1 MSIVSPD
8 GSRVTLDGPS
18 TLPIVIPHLLGFHPT
33 DSLIV
38 IGLDAAKSTVRIT
51 CRVDLPTKAD
61 WSNDWSPLIHAL
73 TRSKCVGALVVVYPS
88 AGESLTELPA
98 VGVVRSVVADLN
110 NAGFMVR
117 DALAISGLK
126 YKSYWCVDE
135 GCCPDE
141 GNEPSADHVLSLS
154 AALVLEGS
162 APRASRADLMNA
174 LAPREL
180 DDSLREEVISR
191 RGGVEMRLPSGP
203 DARALAVVEVLHSDD
218 PILGSTLIRLIVFLA
233 AVCADIVSRDLF
245 LFYLTRSPDVHS
257 LSRARTVL
265 GEVVRCYDGRERAA
279 AAACLAVCSWVL
291 GDGASARIAVEVAE
305 DTDPS
310 CRLAALVGVA
320 LDNAEPP
327 AIWTS
332 LMGSLSA
339 DQLLRASASPSDF

>member
-8 GSRVTLDGPS
+8 GERVTLDGPS
-18 TLPIVIPHLLGFHPT
+18 NLPIVIPHLLGFHPT

-38 IGLDAAKSTVRIT
+38 IGLDATKSTVRIT
-51 CRVDLPTKAD
+51 CRVDLPTQVD

-73 TRSKCVGALVVVYPS
+73 TRAKCVGALVVVYPS
-88 AGESLTELPA
+88 EGQSLSELPA

-110 NAGFMVR
+110 SAGFVVR

-141 GNEPSADHVLSLS
+141 GNEPSAEHVLALS

-162 APRASRADLMNA
+162 APHASRADLMSA
-174 LAPREL
+174 LAPRAG
-180 DDSLREEVISR
+180 DDPLRAEVFAR
-191 RGGVEMRLPSGP
+191 RGGIEMRLPSGP
-203 DARALAVVEVLHSDD
+203 DARALTLVEILHSDE
-218 PILGSTLIRLIVFLA
+218 PITDATLIRCVVFLA
-233 AVCADIVSRDLF
+233 LVCADVVSRDL
-245 LFYLTRSPDVHS
+245 LLYYLTRVPDVHS
-257 LSRARTVL
+257 LSRARSIL
-265 GEVVRCYDGRERAA
+265 GEVVRCYEGRERAS

-305 DTDPS
+305 ATDSS

-327 AIWTS
+327 ATWMS
-332 LMGSLSA
+332 LMNSLSVA
-339 DQLLRASASPSDF
+339 QLLRTSTSPSDF